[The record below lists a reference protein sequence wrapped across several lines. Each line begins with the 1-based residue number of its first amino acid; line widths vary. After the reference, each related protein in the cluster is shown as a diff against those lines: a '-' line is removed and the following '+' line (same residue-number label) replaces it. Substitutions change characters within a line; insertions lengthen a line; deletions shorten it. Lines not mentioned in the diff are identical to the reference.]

1 MYLTHPAED
10 FMRSRSAAF
19 APSLFLALVLSGVVH
34 HGTSTYAAEPPAK
47 SSRPE
52 FTRLVAHW
60 AEYGDPDYVPFV
72 TDAGIEVA
80 QVGFYGGHFW
90 SLAHTPQ
97 YKGYPAHFPEQGLNE
112 CGEWFEDL
120 NQQLHDRGV
129 KVVGHFNIKFL
140 VGDPASDQGPRGF
153 FKFYKELW
161 DEAELGPRPVDD
173 PLKLL
178 EVDGQGQPIVNN
190 SYSIGGMKEYWGCLN
205 NPHYKQ
211 MLKAWARRGIER
223 GVDGYMI
230 NYFYR
235 HNCLCEHCQ
244 SAFKSYLAERFK
256 AEELKQQFAI
266 DDLAGHRFAEIVA
279 WHKPEESTPLKREM
293 LRFSQIANKR
303 AFDEVFV
310 DYGRSLKPDLMVAQ
324 WNHLGNFTQISGD
337 ERSLLPTE
345 LWGKDED
352 YLWYSSGASAHYT
365 DLAAGMLG
373 EVTLQ
378 ARYIRGAFDDKPF
391 TIGKYESTRTRVAI
405 AELASNGGAPMG
417 FYTRFTE
424 PLARQEMVR
433 YYQFLKRYDA
443 LHKAN
448 RPHAEVLLL
457 YPRSQIHQGNL
468 GPLEAFKRL
477 GDKLLDD
484 HVLFDV
490 LPNDLASGE
499 AVARYRHVVR
509 PVELAEENGDPLPM
523 KIRGQLSRF
532 DAPSTVRVAAN
543 RPAGSNDITLH
554 LVNYNRQEPEK
565 PKSAG
570 SGLKDEKPIAAPAV
584 AVELALPAGARVA
597 AVEAMTPEQPE
608 AANLRFEVSGDR
620 LKFNVPEFLVY
631 SLVHIRLAKP

>member
-1 MYLTHPAED
+1 MKLHSIGFAAGL
-10 FMRSRSAAF
+10 FVAFFAGLASR
-19 APSLFLALVLSGVVH
+19 ALS
-34 HGTSTYAAEPPAK
+34 AEPAG
-47 SSRPE
+47 SERQAVAHRPE

-60 AEYGDPDYVPFV
+60 AEYGHPDYVPFV
-72 TDAGIEVA
+72 DEAEIEVA

-97 YKGYPAHFPEQGLNE
+97 YKGYPAHFPVQGLND
-112 CGEWFEDL
+112 CGQWFEDL
-120 NQQLHDRGV
+120 NEQLHDRGV

-153 FKFYKELW
+153 FKFYRELW

-178 EVDGQGQPIVNN
+178 EIDADGQPIVNN

-205 NPHYKQ
+205 NPHYKR
-211 MLKAWARRGIER
+211 MLKAWAKRGIER

-244 SAFKSYLAERFK
+244 SAFRQYLQKRFQP
-256 AEELKQQFAI
+256 EELKQKFAI
-266 DDLAGHRFAEIVA
+266 DDLAAHRFHEIVA
-279 WHKPEESTPLKREM
+279 WHKPEESTPLRREM

-303 AFDEVFV
+303 AFDEVFI

-324 WNHLGNFTQISGD
+324 WNHLGNFNQISGD
-337 ERSLLPTE
+337 ERSLLPSE
-345 LWGKDED
+345 LWGKGED
-352 YLWYSSGASAHYT
+352 YLWYSSGAAAHFT
-365 DLAAGMLG
+365 DLEEGLLG

-391 TIGKYESTRTRVAI
+391 TIGKYENTRARVAI
-405 AELASNGGAPMG
+405 AELAANGGAAMG
-417 FYTRFTE
+417 FYTRFTD
-424 PLARQEMVR
+424 PLARQELVR

-448 RPHAEVLLL
+448 RSHAEVLLV

-468 GPLEAFKRL
+468 QPLEAFKTI

-490 LPNDLASGE
+490 LPDELATE
-499 AVARYRHVVR
+499 EIVARYRHVIR
-509 PVELAEENGDPLPM
+509 PAEGESASSDPLPAAV
-523 KIRGQLSRF
+523 RQQLSRF
-532 DAPSTVRVAAN
+532 DAPSTVRIAAN
-543 RPAGSNDITLH
+543 RPANGSDLTLH
-554 LVNYNRQEPEK
+554 LVNYNRQEPDK
-565 PKSAG
+565 KRSAG
-570 SGLKDEKPIAAPAV
+570 GGLKDEKPIAAPDIPV
-584 AVELALPAGARVA
+584 DLALPAGAIVSA
-597 AVEAMTPEQPE
+597 IEVMTPESPE
-608 AANLRFEVSGDR
+608 PLQLNFKFERGR
-620 LKFNVPEFLVY
+620 LKFTLPGFLVY
-631 SLVHIRLAKP
+631 SLVRIDLAE